1 MLYYRHR
8 KHERQEEQRKNA
20 KHMQKGLKKTAQ
32 RVKILTKLQENKYRR
47 LRFHACRKEDH
58 CCQENDDRRKE
69 ACNDCCEED
78 DSNRREDDCRKETY
92 EASDNSEEDYRC

>member
-1 MLYYRHR
+1 
-8 KHERQEEQRKNA
+8 
-20 KHMQKGLKKTAQ
+20 MQKGLKKTAQ

-47 LRFHACRKEDH
+47 LRFHACRKEGH
-58 CCQENDDRRKE
+58 CCQEDDDRRKE
-69 ACNDCCEED
+69 ACNDRCEED

>member
-1 MLYYRHR
+1 
-8 KHERQEEQRKNA
+8 
-20 KHMQKGLKKTAQ
+20 MQKGLKKTAQ

>member
-1 MLYYRHR
+1 
-8 KHERQEEQRKNA
+8 
-20 KHMQKGLKKTAQ
+20 MQKGLKKTAQ

-47 LRFHACRKEDH
+47 LRFHACRKESH
-58 CCQENDDRRKE
+58 CCQEDDDRCKE

-78 DSNRREDDCRKETY
+78 DSNRCENDCRKETY

>member
-1 MLYYRHR
+1 
-8 KHERQEEQRKNA
+8 
-20 KHMQKGLKKTAQ
+20 MQKGLKKTAHH
-32 RVKILTKLQENKYRR
+32 VNVLTVLQENRYSR
-47 LRFHACRKEDH
+47 LRFHACRKEGH
-58 CCQENDDRRKE
+58 CCQEDDDRRKE

>member
-1 MLYYRHR
+1 
-8 KHERQEEQRKNA
+8 
-20 KHMQKGLKKTAQ
+20 MQKGLKKTAQ

-58 CCQENDDRRKE
+58 CSQEDDDRRKE
-69 ACNDCCEED
+69 ACNDCCEEACNDRRKEACNDRCEED

>member
-1 MLYYRHR
+1 
-8 KHERQEEQRKNA
+8 
-20 KHMQKGLKKTAQ
+20 MQKGLKKTAQ

-58 CCQENDDRRKE
+58 SCQENDDRRKE

>member
-1 MLYYRHR
+1 
-8 KHERQEEQRKNA
+8 
-20 KHMQKGLKKTAQ
+20 MQKGLKKTAQ

-58 CCQENDDRRKE
+58 CSQEDDDRRKE
-69 ACNDCCEED
+69 ACNDRCEEDDSNRREDD

>member
-1 MLYYRHR
+1 
-8 KHERQEEQRKNA
+8 
-20 KHMQKGLKKTAQ
+20 MQKGLKKTAQ

-58 CCQENDDRRKE
+58 CCQEDDDRRKE

>member
-1 MLYYRHR
+1 
-8 KHERQEEQRKNA
+8 
-20 KHMQKGLKKTAQ
+20 MQKGLKKTAQ
-32 RVKILTKLQENKYRR
+32 RVKILTKPQENEYRR

-58 CCQENDDRRKE
+58 CSQEDDDHRKE
-69 ACNDCCEED
+69 ACNDRCEED